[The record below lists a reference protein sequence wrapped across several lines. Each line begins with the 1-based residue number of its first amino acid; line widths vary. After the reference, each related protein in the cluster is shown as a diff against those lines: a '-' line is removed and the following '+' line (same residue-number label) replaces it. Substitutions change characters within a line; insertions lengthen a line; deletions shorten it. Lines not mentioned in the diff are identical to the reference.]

1 MFRKLLSLFGEAART
16 PADGTPTT
24 RLEKA
29 ATLLLAMAARLDG
42 TFDDRER
49 TTITRLLSERF
60 GLSADEAR
68 ALLETADREAETA
81 TDFYAA
87 TRIING
93 NLDFAERVTIL
104 EMLWEVAYADGV
116 LHDYEANLVR
126 RVAGL
131 LHVAD
136 RDSGFARQTVI
147 AKLGLAEHL

>member
-1 MFRKLLSLFGEAART
+1 MFRKLLSLFGET
-16 PADGTPTT
+16 ADTPTEGT
-24 RLEKA
+24 RTTPLEKA
-29 ATLLLAMAARLDG
+29 AALLLAMAARLDG
-42 TFDDRER
+42 AFDGNER

-60 GLSADEAR
+60 GLTGDEAT
-68 ALLETADREAETA
+68 ALLATADQEAETA

-87 TRIING
+87 TRAINE

-131 LHVAD
+131 LHVSD

-147 AKLGLAEHL
+147 AKLGLAEQP